1 MFRTFVATKVYPSI
15 LNCSRVMT
23 NRNKRTFES
32 MTRRIHGAKQKK
44 ILFESSVD
52 LHPFVFFSLV
62 TQSRKIVEIRSTFIN
77 VYS

>member
-44 ILFESSVD
+44 NTI
-52 LHPFVFFSLV
+52 
-62 TQSRKIVEIRSTFIN
+62 
-77 VYS
+77 